1 MMKHIT
7 SSTIRILLF
16 LLLTVLLLPAPQVFS
31 QSGAVR
37 EFNVSAIDVDITL
50 NRFGDHDPE
59 GKMFVLDENIPAV
72 RQQEAKPLP
81 DRVSIGLRDD
91 PIQPLVIRANIGD
104 TVVVN
109 FTNRLH
115 SGRASMQI
123 NGLSFDPGTS
133 AGSNVGLNPDTT
145 VAPGGSTIY
154 TWHIPDKR
162 NMEGS
167 YVFSSMGDDM
177 RQQMA
182 HGLFGVFN
190 VEPKGSIYLNPVD
203 GQPQQSGWEAI
214 IVDPNG
220 KDFREDTIVYHEIGD
235 ESFKVVDRDDN
246 ALPEN
251 DPFNEDAYRVGSR
264 ALNYRSEPFFNRQVL
279 VVPILG
285 HPDGSHNY
293 GSYMFGDVPTP
304 TPRGYLG
311 DPTKRR
317 IVHAGSERFHVE
329 HLHGGS
335 IRWQFDPFA
344 TQPADLP
351 GGVDFFGLAP
361 TKNPPPQTR
370 SQRLDSQA
378 IGPLESY
385 TAQPESGAGGL
396 QSIPGDFLF
405 HCHFGHH
412 YVVGMWAYWRVF
424 DTMQTG
430 APWQVDPLHHLVEL
444 PDRAGAIPFAV
455 DSTRLIDM
463 RMPSGRTLT
472 DSATSDTNLNIGDWI
487 QTKIP
492 PQGDPGPE
500 KDYDA
505 SVWDWKRVDDIAQLD
520 QLARQDSTMPTLSL
534 LRSLG
539 FDLLPGKPLYLG
551 EPETTRV
558 WPNYQAPPKTA
569 GKRLPIMFNPANAYP
584 AYSLL
589 RPHLGRRPPFPPM
602 RSGSPWSGDPV
613 EGFPE
618 ENTNTLIPKDARR
631 LEYVKVTIPLKLT
644 INQDLGIENDVAA
657 LAVLDEDKEDILAG
671 RKRAEPLTVRANV
684 GDGIDVI
691 HYTEIPIETFHFFKS
706 NLHYHFVQFENQASD
721 GVITG
726 LSYEQSVFPY
736 TFENIRL
743 TANAPAGSAS
753 ITVDKVSKFK
763 VNAFIGIGFGVTR
776 RNRDGGNLP
785 GTLNRDGG
793 FEWAQIVAK
802 DGNALTLDRPLQND
816 HTAGQFVGL
825 EFVRQQLYAD
835 AESGSTYFH
844 NHVFAVPGFGMPLT
858 GNLIQE
864 PRGSTWHDP
873 VTGQQIRSGTIADIR
888 NVSVTVA
895 PGIAIQDFREF
906 AVHQMDAIT
915 NAGKRHG
922 GERGGFNAKM
932 EPLDQGDRASTPH
945 LAFSSVR
952 HGDPETPVF
961 RAYAGNLAV
970 IRLLASSGHD
980 MGAFHLEGHRF
991 RITRFDPNE
1000 TPKDTVALNI
1010 SERYDLFFTTGSM
1023 GFQAGDYVFM
1033 NAMNEKMLDA
1043 WGIVRVFDTL
1053 QSDLQRLPNSP
1064 RESIRPPDA
1073 TTFPQNRPDAGNPPP
1088 APQINSVAELKTK
1101 LELNGYSLMN
1111 GLPVDQIPVRTYDVV
1126 AIETDIRLSDDFQKS
1141 NGRIYVLAEDEQA
1154 VRNGSK
1160 PPEPLV
1166 IRANIGEVVRV
1177 NLTNKLSGE
1186 RASFAVPQLIKS
1198 ADDLGSAFGL
1208 NNDSTVAP
1216 GDTRTYWYVIDPRF
1230 EVSRSFIISDYGDPF
1245 EGASN
1250 GLYGLFVVEP
1260 AGATYHDPVTGQE
1273 VKTGWNV
1280 EVRTPDGS
1288 KFRDVVLVFHD
1299 EDPRINRD
1307 IMPYHPAIQGDRAI
1321 NYRAEPFEERDNNF
1335 AARVLSTLA
1344 HGDPATPII
1353 EVTVGEQVRFHVTVG
1368 FGEQPHVI
1376 TINGHRFPFER
1387 TNGGGMHL
1395 YARQIVPKSTI
1406 DAVPEGGAGGIL
1418 GIPGDYLYRDGRNSF
1433 FEGGLWGILRVKPR
1447 VEAPIVQVNVMG
1459 SLSTVPLDLRTD
1471 ATIRE
1476 LSVTSPDQI
1485 FTVRL
1490 LKGTRLISPEGTL
1503 VGTINAHWNLNPPPA
1518 PAGTGIV
1525 LTIDL
1530 YPKGTEVVPEA
1541 ELIMKYSPPKLPTG
1555 TSERDLFVAELE
1567 GSTWEEVP
1575 SKVNTVAKTITAS
1588 LDNLKMYALM
1598 VRIASPQ
1605 TVPQLPPSQPTPSPV
1620 PAPAPVPVPVPSPAP
1635 SVEAPPEGINWGLV
1649 GSLIAAGIVIAIAAI
1664 VWRKR
1669 RTAKGREYST

>member
-1 MMKHIT
+1 MVKHIT
-7 SSTIRILLF
+7 SSAVRVLLL
-16 LLLTVLLLPAPQVFS
+16 LLLTGLLLPAPQVFS
-31 QSGAVR
+31 QDGTVK
-37 EFNVSAIDVDITL
+37 EFHVSAIDVDITL

-72 RQQEAKPLP
+72 RRQEAKPLP

-91 PIQPLVIRANIGD
+91 LIQPLVIRANIGD

-109 FTNRLH
+109 FTNRLR

-123 NGLSFDPGTS
+123 NGLSFDPRTS
-133 AGSNVGLNPDTT
+133 AGSNTGLNPDTT
-145 VAPGGSTIY
+145 VAPGDSITY
-154 TWHIPDKR
+154 TWRIPDKR

-177 RQQMA
+177 HQQMA
-182 HGLFGVFN
+182 HGLFGVLN
-190 VEPKGSIYLNPVD
+190 VEPKGSVYLNPVD
-203 GQPQQSGWEAI
+203 GQPQRSGWEAI

-220 KDFREDTIVYHEIGD
+220 KDFREDTIIYHEIGD
-235 ESFKVVDRDDN
+235 ESFNVVDKDDS
-246 ALPEN
+246 ALPLN
-251 DPFNEDAYRVGSR
+251 DPLNEDAYRPGSR
-264 ALNYRSEPFFNRQVL
+264 ALNYRSEPFLNRQEL

-344 TQPADLP
+344 TEPADLP
-351 GGVDFFGLAP
+351 GGIDFFGLPP

-385 TAQPESGAGGL
+385 TVQPEGGAGGL
-396 QSIPGDFLF
+396 QSVPGDFLF

-412 YVVGMWAYWRVF
+412 YVVGMWAFWRVF

-430 APWQVDPLHHLVEL
+430 ALWQVDPLHSLTEL
-444 PDRAGAIPFAV
+444 PDRAGMTPFAV
-455 DSTRLIDM
+455 DSTRLID
-463 RMPSGRTLT
+463 RKMPSGRTLT
-472 DSATSDTNLNIGDWI
+472 DGATSDTNLNIDDWMK
-487 QTKIP
+487 TKIP

-505 SVWDWKRVDDIAQLD
+505 SVWDWERVDDITQLD
-520 QLARQDSTMPTLSL
+520 RLAREDSTMPTLAL
-534 LRSLG
+534 LQSLG
-539 FDLLPGKPLYLG
+539 FNPLPGNPLYLG
-551 EPETTRV
+551 EPETMRV
-558 WPNYQAPPKTA
+558 WPNYQAPPGAA

-602 RSGSPWSGDPV
+602 RSGSPWSGDPL

-631 LEYVKVTIPLKLT
+631 LEYVKVTIPLKITL
-644 INQDLGIENDVAA
+644 NEENGIENEEAA
-657 LAVLDEDKEDILAG
+657 LPVLDEDKEDILAG
-671 RKRAEPLTVRANV
+671 RKRAEQLTVRANV

-691 HYTEIPIETFHFFKS
+691 HYTEIPIDTFDFFKS
-706 NLHYHFVQFENQASD
+706 NLHYHFLQFENMASD

-743 TANAPAGSAS
+743 TANEPAGSTG
-753 ITVDKVSKFK
+753 ITVDKASTLK

-785 GTLNRDGG
+785 GTLNRNGG

-802 DGNALTLDRPLQND
+802 DGSTLTLDRPLQNN

-825 EFVRQQLYAD
+825 EFVRQQFYAD
-835 AESGSTYFH
+835 AESGTTHFH

-858 GNLIQE
+858 GMVIQE
-864 PRGSTWHDP
+864 PRGTTWHDP

-888 NVSVTVA
+888 NVNVAMA
-895 PGIAIQDFREF
+895 PGIPIQDFREF

-915 NAGKRHG
+915 NAGERHG

-932 EPLDQGDRASTPH
+932 EPLDHGDRSSTPH
-945 LAFSSVR
+945 LAFSSVKN
-952 HGDPETPVF
+952 GDPETPVF
-961 RAYAGNLAV
+961 GAYAGNLAV

-980 MGAFHLEGHRF
+980 TGAFHLEGHNF
-991 RITRFDPNE
+991 RTNRFDPNE
-1000 TPKDTVALNI
+1000 APKDTVALNI
-1010 SERYDLFFTTGSM
+1010 SERYDLFFTAGSA
-1023 GFQAGDYVFM
+1023 GFQAGDYAFM
-1033 NAMNEKMLDA
+1033 NAMNEKMMDA
-1043 WGIVRVFDTL
+1043 WGLVRVFDTL
-1053 QSDLQRLPNSP
+1053 QPDLQPLPNSP
-1064 RESIRPPDA
+1064 YESIRPPGA
-1073 TTFPQNRPDAGNPPP
+1073 TTFPQNRPDTGKPPP
-1088 APQINSVAELKTK
+1088 APRVNNLTELKTK
-1101 LELNGYSLMN
+1101 LELNGYSLMD
-1111 GLPVDQIPVRTYDVV
+1111 GLPVDRIPVRTYDVV
-1126 AIETDIRLSDDFQKS
+1126 VLETDIRLTDGFQKS

-1154 VRNGSK
+1154 VRGGSK

-1166 IRANIGEVVRV
+1166 MRANIGEVVRV
-1177 NLTNKLSGE
+1177 NFTNKLSGD

-1198 ADDLGSAFGL
+1198 ADALGSAFGL

-1230 EVSRSFIISDYGDPF
+1230 EVPRSFIISDYGDPF
-1245 EGASN
+1245 EGASS

-1273 VKTGWNV
+1273 VKAGWNV
-1280 EVRTPDGS
+1280 EVRMPDGS
-1288 KFRDVVLVFHD
+1288 KFRDVALVFHD
-1299 EDPRINRD
+1299 EDSRINRD
-1307 IMPYHPAIQGDRAI
+1307 VMPYHPAIQRDRAI
-1321 NYRAEPFEERDNNF
+1321 NYRAEPFKERDNNF

-1344 HGDPATPII
+1344 HGDPATPVI
-1353 EVTVGEQVRFHVTVG
+1353 EVTVGEQVRFHVGVG
-1368 FGEQPHVI
+1368 FGEQPHVF
-1376 TINGHRFPFER
+1376 TVNGHRFPFER
-1387 TNGGGMHL
+1387 TNDEGLHF
-1395 YARQIVPKSTI
+1395 YARHVVPKATI
-1406 DAVPEGGAGGIL
+1406 DAVLEGGAGGIP
-1418 GIPGDYLYRDGRNSF
+1418 GIPGDYLYRDGRNPF
-1433 FEGGLWGILRVKPR
+1433 FEGGLWGILRVKPK
-1447 VEAPIVQVNVMG
+1447 VEAPAVQVNIMG
-1459 SLSTVPLDLRTD
+1459 SIATVSLNLRTN
-1471 ATIRE
+1471 ATTRG
-1476 LSVTSPDQI
+1476 LSATSPDGI
-1485 FTVRL
+1485 CTLRL
-1490 LKGTRLISPEGTL
+1490 PEETRLKSPEGIS
-1503 VGTINAHWNLNPPPA
+1503 VGVISAHWNLAPPPPPA
-1518 PAGTGIV
+1518 GTEIVLAVDLRPEGTELVPEGELVMKYSALDLPAGTGE
-1525 LTIDL
+1525 TDL
-1530 YPKGTEVVPEA
+1530 
-1541 ELIMKYSPPKLPTG
+1541 L
-1555 TSERDLFVAELE
+1555 VAELE

-1575 SKVNTVAKTITAS
+1575 SEVDTGARTITAS
-1588 LDNLKMYALM
+1588 LDSLTMYALM
-1598 VRIASPQ
+1598 VRLPSPQ
-1605 TVPQLPPSQPTPSPV
+1605 PEFQALPPQPKPG
-1620 PAPAPVPVPVPSPAP
+1620 PAPVPALLPDPAP
-1635 SVEAPPEGINWGLV
+1635 TTARPSTNWPIIGGVIVGIIIAGL
-1649 GSLIAAGIVIAIAAI
+1649 AIFL
-1664 VWRKR
+1664 WRR
-1669 RTAKGREYST
+1669 RKLPVTG